1 MPAERS
7 PGLVEGGVFFARPTV
22 VPSADDP
29 RQPAAPAGSMDDAT
43 PTPVPPGYAQ
53 LRHGVAW
60 FAIPGCAVIH
70 VAGPDAVRFVDAF
83 ATAPVA
89 ALAHGASSEAML
101 LDARGQIVA
110 LVHVLREGDDVWLV
124 AWPGVESDL
133 AVHLERYHIRERL
146 TVADVS
152 ATWEVRGL
160 AGPQATAWLAAAR
173 SADARIVPG
182 IDLSAVKIIS
192 AAGVWPGGWLL
203 LVPGAAAANF
213 DAACAAAGLVN
224 AAAAAVDAVR
234 IENGYPMPHDIPE
247 RALPQELGRDK
258 EAISFTKGC
267 YLGQETVARID
278 ALGHVNRGLVRLASA
293 TVLPTGGAG
302 VVAINDDGA
311 RDPVGGVTS
320 AAWSADGGSGI
331 ALAMV
336 TTKGLAARERLA
348 VGAERVTPVSGRFP

>member
-1 MPAERS
+1 
-7 PGLVEGGVFFARPTV
+7 
-22 VPSADDP
+22 
-29 RQPAAPAGSMDDAT
+29 MDHAT
-43 PTPVPPGYAQ
+43 PTPVPPGYSE
-53 LRHGVAW
+53 LRRGVAR

-83 ATAPVA
+83 ATAHVA

-101 LDARGQIVA
+101 LDARGQIMA

-173 SADARIVPG
+173 SADVRTVPG
-182 IDLSAVKIIS
+182 VDLREVKTIS

-203 LVPGAAAANF
+203 LVPGAAAADF
-213 DAACAAAGLVN
+213 DAACAAAGLVD

-234 IENGYPMPHDIPE
+234 IENGYPLPHDIPE
-247 RALPQELGRDK
+247 RALPQELGRDR

-278 ALGHVNRGLVRLASA
+278 ALGHVNRRLVRLTSA
-293 TVLPTGGAG
+293 NLLPNVGAE
-302 VVAINDDGA
+302 VVAVGADGT
-311 RDPVGGVTS
+311 RDPVGRVTS
-320 AAWSADGGSGI
+320 TGWSVDGGSGI
-331 ALAMV
+331 ALATV
-336 TTKGLAARERLA
+336 TTKGLAAGERLA
-348 VGAERVTPVSGRFP
+348 VGAERVTLVSGEFP